1 MSVIYGVVS
10 TLVNLCNAYDKQEII
25 PEMLGNYS
33 FFKGAPYKND
43 NLRIYSFHSFDFIIS
58 VLFNG

>member
-25 PEMLGNYS
+25 PEMLGNATHLIYLQFVS
-33 FFKGAPYKND
+33 IIDKKKNQ
-43 NLRIYSFHSFDFIIS
+43 
-58 VLFNG
+58 